1 MGKLDGKVA
10 LITGASQGIGKGT
23 ALAFASE
30 GANVV
35 ATARTTSAIDAVVKA
50 VRDGGSDGL
59 AITADIGLEE
69 DRRRIVESAIEAF
82 GRIDI
87 LVNNAAIIHP
97 PIDLVDFEPSLWRE
111 VINVNLIAVAMIT
124 QDVLKRMIDQKF
136 GKIIN
141 IASIGGRKGARGRTA
156 YRATKAAL
164 ISLTESVAAEVK
176 ERGID
181 VNCICPGGVDTEG
194 CREAFGHR
202 GREDNPSLM
211 VPKDI
216 ADVSVFLA
224 SDDSSAI
231 TGSAIDAFGETNPL
245 FG

>member
-10 LITGASQGIGKGT
+10 LITGASQGIGKGI
-23 ALAFASE
+23 ALAFASA
-30 GANVV
+30 GSNVV
-35 ATARTTSAIDAVVKA
+35 ATARTMFAIDAVVEE

-59 AITADIGLEE
+59 AITADIGLKE

-82 GRIDI
+82 GRVDI

-97 PIDLVDFEPSLWRE
+97 QVDLVDFEPSLWRE

-124 QDVLKRMIDQKF
+124 QDVLKGMIDQKF

-164 ISLTESVAAEVK
+164 VSLTESVAAEVK
-176 ERGID
+176 EHGID
-181 VNCICPGGVDTEG
+181 VNCICPGGVDTKG
-194 CREAFGHR
+194 YREAFGNR
-202 GREDNPSLM
+202 GREDNPRLM
-211 VPKDI
+211 VPQDI
-216 ADVSVFLA
+216 ADVAVFLA

-245 FG
+245 FA